1 MASRTAQLIAQLV
14 DRVSGP
20 AKGMAGALDGVA
32 VAGKRLGKGVS
43 TPALDK
49 LTKDL
54 KDAQAQAEKL
64 AQLQGRMKTLG
75 TSRTAFNGA
84 RQDLERISREL
95 EAARKLSAAG
105 DKETARS
112 VRTLER
118 EQARARASVRS
129 AASAFEA
136 EAEAAKRLRR
146 ELAALGVPMTSLAS
160 AQSSVAAKAQAAATA
175 LDRQTRAEKR
185 ARAADALAAQAHE
198 AGAPGRRGVP
208 GGLGVVGG
216 RFLGAGA
223 AAYTAA
229 AAYKQAAAFDR
240 RITMIGQTAD
250 AARPQIDRLG
260 ASVHDLAQGTA
271 TPVDRLVGGLEALV
285 AQGRSLQE
293 AMDFLPSVARTAAA
307 TGSEVDDI
315 AKSADSVGS
324 NFNIAG
330 KEMQAAF
337 DIMAAGGKAGQ
348 FELKD
353 MARYLPSLSP
363 AAKAVGFAG
372 QQGLSDIV
380 AMLQVIRKGA
390 GSSEEAA
397 TSLTNIFQKM
407 ESEET
412 VKRFKKMGVD
422 LEAAMKKGR
431 KEGRNLIEVF
441 EEAANQ
447 ALKGDLSKLP
457 NLIADQEFGRGVR
470 ALMTYRGEWQKLS
483 ATIRATSAGTVAKD
497 LEQVTKDSQS
507 ALDRLSN
514 SAQRAGQA
522 GARFMDSAFGTSDRI
537 QGVAKGLEATAQAI
551 ERINEAYSKGGLL
564 GVGKFLKDLPGD
576 AAREKLAETLP
587 ERKKEQAG
595 QIKAIEDDIAATERT
610 MRQTGRSQEQIDGV
624 LRSKRAA
631 LAAAKRAQGDLDMET
646 AGFRKDPPSMLQ
658 DPTAPIQGQTGP
670 IGQGGGSRN
679 GTAFNEAFP
688 IDLSG
693 RKPMPAV
700 TPLPPRRPASV
711 PTLYGNVDD
720 AFGPGQTIAPKVDT
734 SQVEGAQTKIDELG
748 TKMDEVG
755 QKTIAPPVNSA
766 PVDSLIEKLGRAL
779 GLISQVNSGAEGATA
794 RVNALTTAASNA
806 GGAMGRTGRVAQA
819 FANSPSAGEA

>member
-1 MASRTAQLIAQLV
+1 
-14 DRVSGP
+14 
-20 AKGMAGALDGVA
+20 
-32 VAGKRLGKGVS
+32 
-43 TPALDK
+43 
-49 LTKDL
+49 
-54 KDAQAQAEKL
+54 
-64 AQLQGRMKTLG
+64 
-75 TSRTAFNGA
+75 
-84 RQDLERISREL
+84 
-95 EAARKLSAAG
+95 
-105 DKETARS
+105 
-112 VRTLER
+112 
-118 EQARARASVRS
+118 
-129 AASAFEA
+129 
-136 EAEAAKRLRR
+136 
-146 ELAALGVPMTSLAS
+146 
-160 AQSSVAAKAQAAATA
+160 
-175 LDRQTRAEKR
+175 
-185 ARAADALAAQAHE
+185 
-198 AGAPGRRGVP
+198 
-208 GGLGVVGG
+208 
-216 RFLGAGA
+216 
-223 AAYTAA
+223 
-229 AAYKQAAAFDR
+229 
-240 RITMIGQTAD
+240 MIGQTAD
-250 AARPQIDRLG
+250 ASRAEIDKLA
-260 ASVHDLAQGTA
+260 ASVHDLAQETA
-271 TPVDRLVGGLEALV
+271 TPVDRLVGGLESLV
-285 AQGRSLQE
+285 AQGRNLRE
-293 AMDFLPSVARTAAA
+293 AMEFLPAVARTAAA

-324 NFNIAG
+324 NFGIAG

-441 EEAANQ
+441 EEAASQ

-483 ATIRATSAGTVAKD
+483 ATIRTTSAGTVAKD
-497 LEQVTKDSQS
+497 VERVTKDAQS
-507 ALDRLSN
+507 ALDRLGN
-514 SAQRAGQA
+514 SLQRAGEA

-551 ERINEAYSKGGLL
+551 ERINEAYNKGGLR
-564 GVGKFLKDLPGD
+564 GVGKFLKDLPAE

-670 IGQGGGSRN
+670 IGQGSGSRF
-679 GTAFNEAFP
+679 GSAFGEAFP
-688 IDLSG
+688 L
-693 RKPMPAV
+693 
-700 TPLPPRRPASV
+700 
-711 PTLYGNVDD
+711 
-720 AFGPGQTIAPKVDT
+720 DT
-734 SQVEGAQTKIDELG
+734 SA
-748 TKMDEVG
+748 
-755 QKTIAPPVNSA
+755 ANRFPP
-766 PVDSLIEKLGRAL
+766 
-779 GLISQVNSGAEGATA
+779 
-794 RVNALTTAASNA
+794 
-806 GGAMGRTGRVAQA
+806 
-819 FANSPSAGEA
+819 